1 MTSRATTA
9 ATMKNAVGVP
19 SSLKPKRKGAAMSA
33 ATSAKSRVRWP
44 VTGSDL
50 MTLVGKHLV
59 TAAAT
64 STTIPAMID
73 TAVAAPSSLKP
84 SRNGAAIRSAA

>member
-1 MTSRATTA
+1 MTSSATTA

-19 SSLKPKRKGAAMSA
+19 SSLKPKRNGEARSA
-33 ATSAKSRVRWP
+33 ATRAKSSVRWP
-44 VTGSDL
+44 MSGSDL
-50 MTLVGKHLV
+50 MMLVGKHFVL
-59 TAAAT
+59 AAARR
-64 STTIPAMID
+64 TITPATID